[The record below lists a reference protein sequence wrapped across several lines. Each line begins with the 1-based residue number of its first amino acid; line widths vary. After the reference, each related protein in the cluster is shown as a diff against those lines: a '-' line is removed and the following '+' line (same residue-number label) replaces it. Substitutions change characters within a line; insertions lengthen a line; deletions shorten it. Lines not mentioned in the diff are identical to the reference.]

1 MPVFDAH
8 MLFAVFGV
16 AVIGGI
22 IGLDRTA
29 AGQFMISQPIV
40 AAPFMGWVLGDTAA
54 GMVVGAALELVWV
67 LDMPIGT
74 FVPADAT
81 IGAVSATAVAAVGS
95 PGGAPL
101 PVIGFSILL
110 ATALVPVTMKA
121 EGLVRAWNSALADR
135 VLAVSG
141 ERRGRALKRAQ
152 SAGLTFFFL
161 KSFVLYVLFIPLGV
175 GALVLFGHLPAEIH
189 RALSLFVKL
198 LPVLGVALVVR
209 KLSVKAFDQFFFI
222 GFATAALFGQVIH
235 APALVVL
242 LLTAAAG
249 WLGARLR
256 ERQQ

>member
-8 MLFAVFGV
+8 TVLAVFGV

-40 AAPFMGWVLGDTAA
+40 AAPFMGWVLGDMAA
-54 GMVVGAALELVWV
+54 GLVVGAALELVWV

-81 IGAVSATAVAAVGS
+81 IGAVSATAVAAIGS

-110 ATALVPVTMKA
+110 TTAMVPVTMKA

-141 ERRGRALKRAQ
+141 ERTGRALTRAQ
-152 SAGLTFFFL
+152 SAGLAFFFL

-175 GALVLFGHLPAEIH
+175 GALVLLGHLPAEIH
-189 RALSLFVKL
+189 RALSFFVKL

-222 GFATAALFGQVIH
+222 GFVTAACFGQAFH

-242 LLTAAAG
+242 LSTAAAG
-249 WLGARLR
+249 WLGARYR
-256 ERQQ
+256 ERQP

>member
-8 MLFAVFGV
+8 MVLAVFGV

-81 IGAVSATAVAAVGS
+81 IGAVSATAVAAIGS

-110 ATALVPVTMKA
+110 ATTLVPVTMKA
-121 EGLVRAWNSALADR
+121 EAMVRSWNSVLADR
-135 VLAVSG
+135 VQAVPG
-141 ERRGRALKRAQ
+141 EKRGRALNRAQ
-152 SAGLTFFFL
+152 FTGLVFFFL
-161 KSFVLYVLFIPLGV
+161 KSFVLYALFIPAGV
-175 GALVLFGHLPAEIH
+175 VALASFGRLPGFIH
-189 RALSLFVKL
+189 VALSLFVKL

-209 KLSVKAFDQFFFI
+209 KLSVKVFDQFFFI
-222 GFATAALFGQVIH
+222 GFLTAVCFGQAIH

-249 WLGARLR
+249 WLGARYR
-256 ERQQ
+256 ERQP